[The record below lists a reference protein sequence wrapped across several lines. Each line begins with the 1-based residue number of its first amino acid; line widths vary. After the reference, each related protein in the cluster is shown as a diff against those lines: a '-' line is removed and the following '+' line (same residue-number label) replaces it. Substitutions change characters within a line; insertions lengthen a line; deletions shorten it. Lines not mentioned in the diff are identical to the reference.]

1 MIAGRRLLAHAI
13 LMLALL
19 TAASPAAAREIAAD
33 LSSHEIDIT
42 AGFDGAELL
51 LFGHATSQA
60 DVLVIVRGPDA
71 PVSVRR
77 KERVAGIWVN
87 GMEVAFDKAPGFY
100 FVGVTEG
107 LKTEEG
113 ELDSILQ
120 STGLGAR
127 FLDLETSAPDVDGAT
142 VKAFRDAL
150 VELRTRQSLYSAE
163 PGLIVM
169 RKDGLFR
176 TTVPFPDD
184 TPVGEYTVSVY
195 HVIDGWP
202 TAAASTPLKVRKAGF
217 SAFVYQIAHDEPVL
231 YGLIAILVALGAG
244 WFAGWAFRRS

>member
-1 MIAGRRLLAHAI
+1 MIAGRRLLIPAI
-13 LMLALL
+13 LALVLAL
-19 TAASPAAAREIAAD
+19 AVSPVSAREIAAD
-33 LSSHEIDIT
+33 LSSHEIEIT

-77 KERVAGIWVN
+77 KERFAGIWVN
-87 GMEVAFDKAPGFY
+87 GKEVTFDKAPGFY

-107 LKTEEG
+107 LRTEG
-113 ELDSILQ
+113 ELDTILQ

-127 FLDLETSAPDVDGAT
+127 FLDLETSAPDADDAT

-163 PGLIVM
+163 PGRIVM

-217 SAFVYQIAHDEPVL
+217 SAFVYQIAHAEPVL

-244 WFAGWAFRRS
+244 WFAGWAFKRS

>member
-1 MIAGRRLLAHAI
+1 MIAGRRLLACAV
-13 LMLALL
+13 MALTL
-19 TAASPAAAREIAAD
+19 SMAAGAADAREIAAD
-33 LSSHEIDIT
+33 LSSHEIEIT

-51 LFGHATSQA
+51 LFGHAASQA
-60 DVLVIVRGPDA
+60 EVLVIVRGPDA
-71 PVSVRR
+71 PVAVRR
-77 KERVAGIWVN
+77 KERVAGIWIN
-87 GMEVAFDKAPGFY
+87 GKEVSFDKAPGFY

-107 LKTEEG
+107 LRSEG
-113 ELDSILQ
+113 ELEAILQ

-127 FLDLETSAPDVDGAT
+127 FLDLESTTPDTDGAT

-150 VELRTRQSLYSAE
+150 VELRIRQSLYSAE
-163 PGLIVM
+163 PGRIAM

-176 TTVPFPDD
+176 TTVPFPDG

-202 TAAASTPLKVRKAGF
+202 TATASTPLKVRKAGF
-217 SAFVYQIAHDEPVL
+217 SAFVYQIAHTEPVL

-244 WFAGWAFRRS
+244 WFAGWAFKRS